1 MTMTTPNSPTTPT
14 EHSRLTD
21 GYDPIGMTP
30 YEIRLAMLA
39 NGYTPI
45 PLDGKKP
52 TLNNWQNTVASKD
65 VVGRWGNVG
74 PNTGM
79 LTATAPVL
87 DIDILDERAAQIVDA
102 TARLYLEDKGQIL
115 VRIGLPPKRAILL
128 RTDRPFKKII
138 RKLTAPDGTVHK
150 IEVLGDGQQLAV
162 AGAHPDTGKP
172 YVWQGGRS
180 PANTPRTAVPDAD
193 DILTILELCVGEL
206 KTKLG

>member
-1 MTMTTPNSPTTPT
+1 MTMTTPNSPTTPS

-30 YEIRLAMLA
+30 YEIRLAVLA

-52 TLNNWQNTVASKD
+52 TLNNWQNTVASKE

-102 TARLYLEDKGQIL
+102 TARLYLEDKGEIL

-150 IEVLGDGQQLAV
+150 IE
-162 AGAHPDTGKP
+162 AGRRSAIGR
-172 YVWQGGRS
+172 GRRS
-180 PANTPRTAVPDAD
+180 PGHR
-193 DILTILELCVGEL
+193 
-206 KTKLG
+206 

>member
-1 MTMTTPNSPTTPT
+1 MTMTTPNSPTTPS

-52 TLNNWQNTVASKD
+52 MLNNWQNTVASKD

-102 TARLYLEDKGQIL
+102 SIWKTRARFLSASAC
-115 VRIGLPPKRAILL
+115 RRSA
-128 RTDRPFKKII
+128 PFCC
-138 RKLTAPDGTVHK
+138 APTS
-150 IEVLGDGQQLAV
+150 
-162 AGAHPDTGKP
+162 PSR
-172 YVWQGGRS
+172 RS
-180 PANTPRTAVPDAD
+180 FAS
-193 DILTILELCVGEL
+193 
-206 KTKLG
+206 